1 MLLPYFNMGLFDLFF
16 LSRKNK
22 KEQIYKENTFEN
34 SNDLW
39 ANAITT
45 GWEYSCNLNLTTPK
59 ICLENDGLI
68 TNDTSVKPELFG
80 EPNKLGKDGDP
91 SGLFGFWVRRHGH
104 EEEFEELA
112 NISQNMIYARP
123 SDIGKIP
130 PKSKL
135 EKDFKNFLIDF
146 RSIAES
152 YIDIEEKLFK
162 INNELSI
169 KSEAYKDIYEKLV
182 IKKKFPDSFFRHLLC
197 ELNGVSAKT
206 ASLLWDAGY
215 HSKEQ
220 VINAPNNEL
229 LEIKGIGKSL
239 IAKIKAQ

>member
-1 MLLPYFNMGLFDLFF
+1 MGLFDFLFQ
-16 LSRKNK
+16 NWQQ
-22 KEQIYKENTFEN
+22 KERSTSKENSGEN

-39 ANAITT
+39 ADTITT

-59 ICLENDGLI
+59 ICIESDGLI

-91 SGLFGFWVRRHGH
+91 SGIFGSWIRRHGH

-112 NISQNMIYARP
+112 EISQNMTYARS

-152 YIDIEEKLFK
+152 YIDIDEKLFK
-162 INNELSI
+162 INNELCI
-169 KSEAYKDIYEKLV
+169 KTEAYSEIYRKLV
-182 IKKKFPDSFFRHLLC
+182 IEKKFPDSFFSNLLC
-197 ELNGVSAKT
+197 ELNGVSVKT
-206 ASLLWDAGY
+206 ASLLWEAGY
-215 HSKEQ
+215 LTKEQ
-220 VINAPNNEL
+220 VLNAPDDEL
-229 LEIKGIGKSL
+229 LEIEGIEKSL
-239 IAKIKAQ
+239 IAKIKA

>member
-1 MLLPYFNMGLFDLFF
+1 MGLFDVFF
-16 LSRKNK
+16 RYWQKNK
-22 KEQIYKENTFEN
+22 NNIAIENPHEN

-39 ANAITT
+39 ADAITT
-45 GWEYSCNLNLTTPK
+45 GWEYTCNLSLTTPR
-59 ICLENDGLI
+59 ICIENDGLI
-68 TNDTSVKPELFG
+68 TNDTSIKPELFG

-91 SGLFGFWVRRHGH
+91 SGIFGFWVRRHGH

-112 NISQNMIYARP
+112 KISQNMIYARS

-146 RSIAES
+146 RAIVES
-152 YIDIEEKLFK
+152 YIDVDEKLFK

-169 KSEAYKDIYEKLV
+169 KNEAYREIYKKLV
-182 IKKKFPDSFFRHLLC
+182 IEKKFPDSFFSNLLC

-206 ASLLWDAGY
+206 AFLFWEAGY

-220 VINAPNNEL
+220 VLNAPNDEL
-229 LEIKGIGKSL
+229 LAIKGIGKGL
-239 IAKIKAQ
+239 IAKIKT

>member
-1 MLLPYFNMGLFDLFF
+1 MGLFDLFF
-16 LSRKNK
+16 QNFQK
-22 KEQIYKENTFEN
+22 KEERIPKENVNEN

-39 ANAITT
+39 ADSVTT
-45 GWEYSCNLNLTTPK
+45 GWEYTCNLYLTTPK
-59 ICLENDGLI
+59 ICVLNDGLI

-91 SGLFGFWVRRHGH
+91 SGIFGFWVRRHGH

-112 NISQNMIYARP
+112 KISQNMFYARP
-123 SDIGKIP
+123 SEIGKIP

-162 INNELSI
+162 INNELCI
-169 KSEAYKDIYEKLV
+169 KTEAYKEIYKKLV
-182 IKKKFPDSFFRHLLC
+182 VEKKFPDSFFRNLLC
-197 ELNGVSAKT
+197 DLNGVTTKT
-206 ASLLWDAGY
+206 AYLLWDSGY
-215 HSKEQ
+215 LTKEQ
-220 VINAPNNEL
+220 VLNAPNSEL

-239 IAKIKAQ
+239 IAKIKGL

>member
-1 MLLPYFNMGLFDLFF
+1 MGLFNLFF
-16 LSRKNK
+16 RNRKE
-22 KEQIYKENTFEN
+22 KEEKISKENSFEN

-39 ANAITT
+39 ADAITT
-45 GWEYSCNLNLTTPK
+45 GWEYTCNLNLTTPK
-59 ICLENDGLI
+59 ICIENDGLI

-91 SGLFGFWVRRHGH
+91 SGNFGSWVRRHGH
-104 EEEFEELA
+104 EEAFEELA
-112 NISQNMIYARP
+112 EISQNMIYART
-123 SDIGKIP
+123 SEIGRIP
-130 PKSKL
+130 LKSKL

-152 YIDIEEKLFK
+152 YIDIEDKLFK

-169 KSEAYKDIYEKLV
+169 KTESYKKIYKKLV
-182 IKKKFPDSFFRHLLC
+182 IEKNFPDSFFSNLLC
-197 ELNGVSAKT
+197 ELNGVSEKT
-206 ASLLWDAGY
+206 AALLWEAGY
-215 HSKEQ
+215 LTKEK
-220 VINAPNNEL
+220 VLNAPNDEL

>member
-1 MLLPYFNMGLFDLFF
+1 MGLFDFLFQ
-16 LSRKNK
+16 NWQQ
-22 KEQIYKENTFEN
+22 KERSISKENSVEN

-39 ANAITT
+39 ADTITT

-59 ICLENDGLI
+59 ICIEKDGLI

-91 SGLFGFWVRRHGH
+91 SGIFGSWVRRHGH

-112 NISQNMIYARP
+112 KISQNMIYAR
-123 SDIGKIP
+123 SSEIGKIP
-130 PKSKL
+130 RKSKL

-152 YIDIEEKLFK
+152 YIDIDEKLFK

-169 KSEAYKDIYEKLV
+169 KTEAYREIYRKLV
-182 IKKKFPDSFFRHLLC
+182 IDKKFPDSFFSNLLC
-197 ELNGVSAKT
+197 ELNGVSVKT
-206 ASLLWDAGY
+206 ASLLWESGY
-215 HSKEQ
+215 LTKEQ
-220 VINAPNNEL
+220 VLNAPDDEL
-229 LEIKGIGKSL
+229 LEIEGIKKSL
-239 IAKIKAQ
+239 IAKIKA

>member
-1 MLLPYFNMGLFDLFF
+1 MGLFNLFF
-16 LSRKNK
+16 RNRKE
-22 KEQIYKENTFEN
+22 KEEKISKENSFEN

-39 ANAITT
+39 ADAITT
-45 GWEYSCNLNLTTPK
+45 GWEYTCNLNLTTPK
-59 ICLENDGLI
+59 ICIENDGLI

-91 SGLFGFWVRRHGH
+91 SGSFGFWVRRHGH
-104 EEEFEELA
+104 EEAFEELA
-112 NISQNMIYARP
+112 EISQNMIYART
-123 SDIGKIP
+123 SEIGKIP
-130 PKSKL
+130 LKSEL

-152 YIDIEEKLFK
+152 YIDIEDKLFK

-169 KSEAYKDIYEKLV
+169 KTESYKKIYEKLV
-182 IKKKFPDSFFRHLLC
+182 IEKKFPDSFFSNLLC
-197 ELNGVSAKT
+197 ELNGVSEKT
-206 ASLLWDAGY
+206 AALLWEAGY
-215 HSKEQ
+215 LTKEK
-220 VINAPNNEL
+220 VLNAPNDEL

>member
-1 MLLPYFNMGLFDLFF
+1 MGLFDFLFQ
-16 LSRKNK
+16 NWQQ
-22 KEQIYKENTFEN
+22 KERSTSKENSGEN

-39 ANAITT
+39 ADTITT

-59 ICLENDGLI
+59 ICIESDGLI

-91 SGLFGFWVRRHGH
+91 SGIFGSWIRRHGH

-112 NISQNMIYARP
+112 EISQNMIYARS

-152 YIDIEEKLFK
+152 YIDIDEKLFK
-162 INNELSI
+162 INNELCI
-169 KSEAYKDIYEKLV
+169 KMEAYSEIYRKLV
-182 IKKKFPDSFFRHLLC
+182 IEKKFPDSFFSNLLC
-197 ELNGVSAKT
+197 ELNGVSVKT
-206 ASLLWDAGY
+206 ASLLWEAGY
-215 HSKEQ
+215 LTKEQ
-220 VINAPNNEL
+220 VLNAPDDEL
-229 LEIKGIGKSL
+229 LEIEGIEKSL
-239 IAKIKAQ
+239 IAKIKA

>member
-1 MLLPYFNMGLFDLFF
+1 MGLFDLFF
-16 LSRKNK
+16 QNLKK
-22 KEQIYKENTFEN
+22 KEERMPKENVNEN

-39 ANAITT
+39 ADSVTT
-45 GWEYSCNLNLTTPK
+45 GWEYTCNLYLTTPK
-59 ICLENDGLI
+59 ICVLNDGLI

-91 SGLFGFWVRRHGH
+91 SGIFGFWVRRHGH

-112 NISQNMIYARP
+112 KISQNMVYARP
-123 SDIGKIP
+123 TDIGKIP

-135 EKDFKNFLIDF
+135 EKDFRNFLIEF

-162 INNELSI
+162 INHELSI
-169 KSEAYKDIYEKLV
+169 KNEAYKKIYKKLV
-182 IKKKFPDSFFRHLLC
+182 IEKKFPDSFFSNLLC
-197 ELNGVSAKT
+197 DLNGVSAKT
-206 ASLLWDAGY
+206 ASILWDKGY
-215 HSKEQ
+215 LTKEQ
-220 VINAPNNEL
+220 VLSAPNNEL

-239 IAKIKAQ
+239 IAKIKGL